1 MGIRAMTPVEHQL
14 DEDAIENWIARQVED
29 GHMDVERLPL
39 LMARYAL
46 ATPAQMK
53 LELSERM
60 GMDEDNDLDEDD
72 NPSPVFPR
80 P

>member
-1 MGIRAMTPVEHQL
+1 MTPVEHQL

-80 P
+80 Q